1 MSIQNKSGNVFCSV
15 LQCVAVCCS
24 VLQCVAVCCSVLQ
37 CVAVCCGLFE
47 NKSYNE
53 HSKQIIVNAHL
64 IIRWASTMRNCCKN
78 LRMRIYNENIL
89 TVTDST
95 CAAPPEV
102 PAARRRLK
110 HSKLE
115 SILMFCAGTPR
126 CCNKTVRNSSNR
138 CVYASIDPCSV
149 NPSTWVREKKKEK
162 KCVLGGGEGEE
173 GVRKSVV
180 FFCMVKV

>member
-1 MSIQNKSGNVFCSV
+1 MK
-15 LQCVAVCCS
+15 
-24 VLQCVAVCCSVLQ
+24 
-37 CVAVCCGLFE
+37 
-47 NKSYNE
+47 
-53 HSKQIIVNAHL
+53 
-64 IIRWASTMRNCCKN
+64 NCCKN
-78 LRMRIYNENIL
+78 LRMRDYTENIL
-89 TVTDST
+89 TVTDCTILTVTDCTILTVTDCTILTVTDCT

-149 NPSTWVREKKKEK
+149 NPSTSEREKKKEK
-162 KCVLGGGEGEE
+162 KCVLGGVGGEK
-173 GVRKSVV
+173 GVSLL
-180 FFCMVKV
+180 